1 MTVSTESFD
10 LLKMGRSIDQRK
22 RAWRLVRVGVWTGV
36 LAFGFRQRGALGI
49 AAIALGLERLYRMYS
64 RETPERASGRGTR
77 MSAGAASRDGNWDR
91 IDQSSFE
98 SFPASDPPGHTP

>member
-1 MTVSTESFD
+1 MTTSTESFD
-10 LLKMGRSIDQRK
+10 LLRMGRSIDQRK
-22 RAWRLVRVGVWTGV
+22 RAWRLVRVGVWAGV

-49 AAIALGLERLYRMYS
+49 AAMALGVERLYRMYS
-64 RETPERASGRGTR
+64 REAPKLASMRGTR
-77 MSAGAASRDGNWDR
+77 PSSGAAPESDWDR

>member
-10 LLKMGRSIDQRK
+10 LLRMGRSIDQRK

-49 AAIALGLERLYRMYS
+49 AAMALGVERLYRMYS
-64 RETPERASGRGTR
+64 REAPQLAPRRGTR
-77 MSAGAASRDGNWDR
+77 TRAGAGSDSHWDR
-91 IDQSSFE
+91 IDQSSYE